1 MDVDYT
7 KLVAVLAQA
16 VTQASEGKGKARH
29 AIDNIPF
36 HEQPMIQINKHHPGF
51 CLGQA
56 EKKLI
61 ECERLPVDKK
71 IQELLGAIVYIAGEI
86 ITLEGQ

>member
-1 MDVDYT
+1 MASDYT
-7 KLVAVLAQA
+7 ALDRVLGQA
-16 VTQASEGKGKARH
+16 YTQASEGKGKARH

-36 HEQPMIQINKHHPGF
+36 HEQPMIQINKYHPGH

-56 EKKLI
+56 HKKLI